1 MANWTSRAETLRKLK
16 RAAQVQRGNGALL
29 VTICNLRH
37 ELETKDNA
45 MRRLELVIH
54 QRNQTI
60 DNLNDK
66 LAQSREQCRRLD
78 AEADRLAALFQTW
91 REGWTPAKS

>member
-37 ELETKDNA
+37 ELETKDTA
-45 MRRLELVIH
+45 MRRLELVIQ

-60 DNLNDK
+60 DALHNRIDTLQ
-66 LAQSREQCRRLD
+66 AQNKRLD
-78 AEADRLAALFQTW
+78 EENDRLAEMVRL
-91 REGWTPAKS
+91 S

>member
-45 MRRLELVIH
+45 MRRLELVIQ

-60 DNLNDK
+60 DALHNRIDTLQ
-66 LAQSREQCRRLD
+66 AQNKRLD
-78 AEADRLAALFQTW
+78 EENDRLAEMVRL
-91 REGWTPAKS
+91 S

>member
-60 DNLNDK
+60 DALHNRIDTLQ
-66 LAQSREQCRRLD
+66 AQNKRLD
-78 AEADRLAALFQTW
+78 EENDRLAEMVRL
-91 REGWTPAKS
+91 S